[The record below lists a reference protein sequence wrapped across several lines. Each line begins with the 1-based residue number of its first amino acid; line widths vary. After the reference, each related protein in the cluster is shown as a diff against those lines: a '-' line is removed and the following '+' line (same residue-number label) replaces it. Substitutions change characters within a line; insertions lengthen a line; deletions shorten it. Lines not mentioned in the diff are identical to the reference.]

1 MCAGIYTNPVLVL
14 VLNWTKKKSCDFN
27 FFRSRLREMEE
38 KLAMLQKENQD
49 KENNPVNHTCSG
61 CGQLRQDLDVT
72 LRVLNDQS
80 CAKYGD
86 LLRNNFTL
94 THKVK

>member
-1 MCAGIYTNPVLVL
+1 MV
-14 VLNWTKKKSCDFN
+14 
-27 FFRSRLREMEE
+27 
-38 KLAMLQKENQD
+38 LQKKNQD
-49 KENNPVNHTCSG
+49 KENIPVNHTCSG

-86 LLRNNFTL
+86 LLRNNFAL
-94 THKVK
+94 THKVKCS